1 MLERGGQGYI
11 FSTKL
16 ELHWLGVVGMSRE
29 VAGEK
34 GEMEGLLLVVHDM
47 VALGE
52 VRGWIG

>member
-1 MLERGGQGYI
+1 MLERGGQGHI